1 MFGKLEAFLIFMWQH
16 TLLKWRKKMGIK
28 KIIKIAHLHVV
39 AKVIN
44 ENTT

>member
-1 MFGKLEAFLIFMWQH
+1 MCLGN
-16 TLLKWRKKMGIK
+16 LKHLGIK

>member
-1 MFGKLEAFLIFMWQH
+1 MK
-16 TLLKWRKKMGIK
+16 KKMGIK

-39 AKVIN
+39 GKVILN

>member
-16 TLLKWRKKMGIK
+16 NKMKKKMGIK

-39 AKVIN
+39 GKVIN